1 MQSDDPKS
9 GKLNAEVPREDDRI
23 VNKTTLSTSE
33 KIYQDRVTAG
43 DLVDGKLEATASNS
57 QGGVKTT
64 SFKTIEY
71 IGSTD
76 SPYLGYDNS
85 ATGEKD
91 KYGQG
96 NTPSDNYVEG
106 LQGNRVRYKLYVT
119 NDSQTELENF
129 TVIDRLPFEN
139 VDIGLVFRFM
149 TVTLHLR

>member
-1 MQSDDPKS
+1 M
-9 GKLNAEVPREDDRI
+9 
-23 VNKTTLSTSE
+23 
-33 KIYQDRVTAG
+33 
-43 DLVDGKLEATASNS
+43 
-57 QGGVKTT
+57 KTT

-71 IGSTD
+71 IGSTE

-129 TVIDRLPFEN
+129 TVIDRLA
-139 VDIGLVFRFM
+139 VLKMWTLVWFPVM